1 MQGGTSY
8 LIKIHKDPVSMVT
21 STFPAAS
28 FCVVSIGIVSLK
40 VFTVGLA
47 LRKCT
52 FPAFFHYNKK
62 AMYQILLIHFLNPN
76 VSTALLLRYIP
87 TNVLLTP
94 GQYIKDIRIR
104 PRQFLLSEPQV
115 SSFCGIPTLIHCA
128 SIVLNYIN
136 NYSEPNSKVN
146 RKSPFF

>member
-1 MQGGTSY
+1 M
-8 LIKIHKDPVSMVT
+8 IKIQKDTVRKVT

-40 VFTVGLA
+40 VFTVGL
-47 LRKCT
+47 LIRKCT
-52 FPAFFHYNKK
+52 FTAFFHYNKK
-62 AMYQILLIHFLNPN
+62 AMYQILLVHGLNPN
-76 VSTALLLRYIP
+76 VSTALRLRDSR
-87 TNVLLTP
+87 TNVLRTP
-94 GQYIKDIRIR
+94 GQDGKDIRIR

-136 NYSEPNSKVN
+136 NYSEPNLKVN